1 VPFHP
6 PAAGK
11 GTQCEKTGELEP
23 SDLSK
28 LRVTAEIFTGFKSPT
43 DSGSLQA
50 ATPAVGSGFRSPA
63 VLFETI
69 LCPTNSTTS
78 LHGASLGE
86 VAITETQ
93 EQHDSRSSC
102 LLPKEQILKRGSKR
116 SYMKGR
122 CIIQVGNVAHRFKL
136 CESVT
141 VGFILE
147 DLSAS
152 NAQLACKLEGAT
164 IRHGDV
170 VLSGEPIVDQEV
182 KERETRNVIF
192 AASAGATTACFDPAV
207 QIWCADSEK
216 GAKAGEYVLTAIG
229 KVKRDE
235 WILAENNKASRVLC
249 IILMKVKHDHAMFDV
264 CADLLTCMHAAKT
277 PGARRWSRAQNYGSP
292 AVLRGNV
299 VVNLVI
305 EGGAN
310 IHLRSGVIAAT
321 MVTTLLTV
329 RPLAHLST
337 HPLICRN
344 SHRFLTLIAAVC
356 IGAKMEYPR
365 GGQAL
370 YT

>member
-1 VPFHP
+1 
-6 PAAGK
+6 
-11 GTQCEKTGELEP
+11 
-23 SDLSK
+23 
-28 LRVTAEIFTGFKSPT
+28 
-43 DSGSLQA
+43 
-50 ATPAVGSGFRSPA
+50 
-63 VLFETI
+63 
-69 LCPTNSTTS
+69 
-78 LHGASLGE
+78 
-86 VAITETQ
+86 
-93 EQHDSRSSC
+93 
-102 LLPKEQILKRGSKR
+102 
-116 SYMKGR
+116 M
-122 CIIQVGNVAHRFKL
+122 
-136 CESVT
+136 
-141 VGFILE
+141 
-147 DLSAS
+147 
-152 NAQLACKLEGAT
+152 
-164 IRHGDV
+164 
-170 VLSGEPIVDQEV
+170 
-182 KERETRNVIF
+182 IF